1 MSFEGFFALI
11 FFEWPKKPKLRGTAL
26 WVEVAW
32 NENGWL
38 FRLDDRHMRSS
49 MTSDLKVPPESET
62 DSIQDMEEN
71 QGMFLSLLFLIKFM
85 FFPFDFY
92 VDD

>member
-1 MSFEGFFALI
+1 
-11 FFEWPKKPKLRGTAL
+11 
-26 WVEVAW
+26 
-32 NENGWL
+32 
-38 FRLDDRHMRSS
+38 MRSS

-71 QGMFLSLLFLIKFM
+71 QGMFSSLLFLIKFM